1 MRAIMTA
8 LFAVA
13 LAFSLTACGCSN
25 SAMGDTQAPN
35 TTILPDILPTIETN
49 IPDPEVDTQMP
60 IYTED
65 SNATT
70 ETSDPIPT
78 ETVK

>member
-1 MRAIMTA
+1 MKAIIAM
-8 LFAVA
+8 LFAAV

-25 SAMGDTQAPN
+25 NAMGDTQAPN

-65 SNATT
+65 SNATVEST
-70 ETSDPIPT
+70 DPIPT